1 MRIPFVSLIAASAL
15 ALGGCAYG
23 GIGLGYG
30 DPYAGYY
37 GSQYGG
43 YGGYGYNSGY
53 AGYGYNSGYGSPYG
67 YGASY
72 GYGSPYYGWYD
83 GYYYPGTGYY
93 VYNSYRQPVVWSD
106 SQRRYWTDRQKT
118 ASTRGVTRVTS
129 PNWSGFQRPARTTAV
144 TPRDR
149 MAQTRAAAEQR
160 RVERR
165 SDRAAAR
172 SQRAT
177 TRTERAR
184 ARTSDSDDD
193 RRTRRRQD

>member
-67 YGASY
+67 YGAGY

-83 GYYYPGTGYY
+83 GYYYPGSGTY
-93 VYNSYRQPVVWSD
+93 VYGRDGRRHAWSD
-106 SQRRYWTDRQKT
+106 SHRTYWQGRGGDHRGANWNGFRDGSHRYGQAPSTHNGGVAGGGGHRGFGGVVGGRNHGGGAAHSGGGSRGGHGRR
-118 ASTRGVTRVTS
+118 GH
-129 PNWSGFQRPARTTAV
+129 
-144 TPRDR
+144 
-149 MAQTRAAAEQR
+149 
-160 RVERR
+160 
-165 SDRAAAR
+165 
-172 SQRAT
+172 
-177 TRTERAR
+177 
-184 ARTSDSDDD
+184 
-193 RRTRRRQD
+193 